1 MEPPIEE
8 EIPVEEQSIESI
20 EKPPIV
26 KKKPRTAL
34 QLAAFE
40 KCQAQ
45 RKIKIAERTS
55 TGVSKQKSL
64 RIKKDDM
71 LELQEATIN
80 KQKALLE
87 TYEDVQT
94 KVKPIKKVKKVKKK
108 PLTPP
113 PSSSDESESEVSEEE
128 PPKTQRKSRTPKKA
142 QVIAQQPSTYQIQFV

>member
-8 EIPVEEQSIESI
+8 DIPVEEQSIESI

-94 KVKPIKKVKKVKKK
+94 KVKPVKKVKKGKKK

-113 PSSSDESESEVSEEE
+113 PSSSDESESEEE
-128 PPKTQRKSRTPKKA
+128 PPFLQEQRKSRTPKKA
-142 QVIAQQPSTYQIQFV
+142 QVAQQPATYHIQFV